1 MKTYVLTVFR
11 CHHLPSSMVL
21 PFLLGLCRLCSLPGC
36 CNCLWLGSECREGG
50 RREGSEQF
58 LSTPRVTKSS
68 QFAWNFLVLAESPIL
83 GKPSV
88 PGTLV
93 HPATPPTPLCWGTI
107 FSECLHPSMTT
118 ALVRGT
124 HLHASLYRVYL
135 GSSHCI
141 SLPHLFDLQLES
153 RCHTPLCSFPKPC
166 PYSHLPSIITMN
178 EATLMTLFRN
188 HIPSPFHPLS
198 EACLTLDMPPTF
210 CLATLVCMYLFV
222 GRGCAWYSF
231 VVLPTLSA
239 ELDTMCP
246 VAGWWVGFCTAALTP
261 ALLFILQIWLSL
273 DVFFQIPNVAPNKDM
288 N

>member
-68 QFAWNFLVLAESPIL
+68 QFAWNFPVLAESPIL

-93 HPATPPTPLCWGTI
+93 HPATPPTPLCWGTM
-107 FSECLHPSMTT
+107 FSECLHPSTTT

-124 HLHASLYRVYL
+124 HLHASLYRVSLVLVIAFPYL
-135 GSSHCI
+135 TILICSWNLGATLPFVH
-141 SLPHLFDLQLES
+141 SLNPAHTFTFLSWTFLCELS
-153 RCHTPLCSFPKPC
+153 RVNSI
-166 PYSHLPSIITMN
+166 SIITMN

-188 HIPSPFHPLS
+188 HILSPFHPLS

-210 CLATLVCMYLFV
+210 CLATLVCM
-222 GRGCAWYSF
+222 
-231 VVLPTLSA
+231 
-239 ELDTMCP
+239 
-246 VAGWWVGFCTAALTP
+246 
-261 ALLFILQIWLSL
+261 LSL
-273 DVFFQIPNVAPNKDM
+273 CG
-288 N
+288 

>member
-36 CNCLWLGSECREGG
+36 CNCLWLGSECREGR

-68 QFAWNFLVLAESPIL
+68 QFAWNFPVLAESPIL

-93 HPATPPTPLCWGTI
+93 HPATPPTPLCWGTM
-107 FSECLHPSMTT
+107 FSECLHPSTTT

-124 HLHASLYRVYL
+124 HLHASLYRVSL

-166 PYSHLPSIITMN
+166 PHPHLPFMNISVWTIKSEFYFYHHNEWGYSHDPIQKSYPIS
-178 EATLMTLFRN
+178 F
-188 HIPSPFHPLS
+188 PSPLRGMSHTGYAPYLLPGNTCLHVISLWVETVPDTPL
-198 EACLTLDMPPTF
+198 
-210 CLATLVCMYLFV
+210 
-222 GRGCAWYSF
+222 
-231 VVLPTLSA
+231 
-239 ELDTMCP
+239 
-246 VAGWWVGFCTAALTP
+246 
-261 ALLFILQIWLSL
+261 
-273 DVFFQIPNVAPNKDM
+273 
-288 N
+288 